1 MFLDMQVC
9 HTEVCDTICCKSSE
23 PALLAFFAVL
33 GLQFLMQRNV
43 FICEI
48 EGRARNF
55 LVSIVSAIRIA
66 ITSISSTEKAF
77 VFFAFL

>member
-1 MFLDMQVC
+1 M
-9 HTEVCDTICCKSSE
+9 SY
-23 PALLAFFAVL
+23 
-33 GLQFLMQRNV
+33 

-48 EGRARNF
+48 EVRARNF
-55 LVSIVSAIRIA
+55 LVSIASAIRIA